1 MLSRTRIPLRLYPP
15 LRPLKLVRRLATS
28 VSDDRTTASF
38 YISNVFPVKL
48 AYWDPR
54 PSWAIIRED
63 SLMDRLREI
72 GAEISGHDFRIESW
86 EIARKDGGVFM
97 HFSYV
102 PPIQAQEEEAV
113 TATAPEVIVNP
124 TSPGRLFLPQIHQAA
139 ERHGGFPN
147 WLGQWWVQKGLRT
160 AVGHQKFPG
169 RDVLETEDANKSQG
183 LRWMAGGG
191 RVWVVKGKQWTED
204 MNRFPSS
211 RLRVEFDGPDVS
223 QEMLYTLF
231 RVSRY
236 TNPSECRAD
245 ESRTEGWQI

>member
-1 MLSRTRIPLRLYPP
+1 
-15 LRPLKLVRRLATS
+15 
-28 VSDDRTTASF
+28 
-38 YISNVFPVKL
+38 
-48 AYWDPR
+48 
-54 PSWAIIRED
+54 
-63 SLMDRLREI
+63 MDRLREI
-72 GAEISGHDFRIESW
+72 GSEITGHGFRIESW

-97 HFSYV
+97 HFSYI
-102 PPIQAQEEEAV
+102 PPKQVEEEEAV

-147 WLGQWWVQKGLRT
+147 WLGQWWVRRGLGA
-160 AVGHQKFPG
+160 AVSHQKFPG
-169 RDVLETEDANKSQG
+169 RNVLETEGASQSQG
-183 LRWMAGGG
+183 LRWLAGGG

-231 RVSRY
+231 RVSLH
-236 TNPSECRAD
+236 TLLVQDAHGSHME
-245 ESRTEGWQI
+245 E